1 MSERRTSRHD
11 RAWWECMCR
20 KGKAC
25 VCPLCGEYT
34 TARHGFHV
42 SCMRRYGVAV
52 TPLLNADGT
61 PYKAVE

>member
-1 MSERRTSRHD
+1 MSERRISKHD

-34 TARHGFHV
+34 TARHGFHA
-42 SCMRRYGVAV
+42 SCLRRYGVAV
-52 TPLLNADGT
+52 KD
-61 PYKAVE
+61 